1 MILCKYTVHIYIYI
15 IDIILHVSNKQGGI
29 NPTMIC
35 IDTNIYAVHHVY
47 MS

>member
-1 MILCKYTVHIYIYI
+1 MILCKYTVHIYI